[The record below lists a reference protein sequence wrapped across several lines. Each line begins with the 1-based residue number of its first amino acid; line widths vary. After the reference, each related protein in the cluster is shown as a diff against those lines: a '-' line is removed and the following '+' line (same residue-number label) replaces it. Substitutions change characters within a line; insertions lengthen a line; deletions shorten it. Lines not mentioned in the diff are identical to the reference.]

1 MLRAQGTEQA
11 LADAAFFVRQ
21 MTSAY
26 NLTSASRWIS
36 FGGSYSGELAAW
48 VRIKCVLQPAEMLPM
63 TLLGSSWR

>member
-11 LADAAFFVRQ
+11 LADAAFFVHK

-26 NLTSASRWIS
+26 NLSSASRWIS

-48 VRIKCVLQPAEMLPM
+48 VRIK
-63 TLLGSSWR
+63 